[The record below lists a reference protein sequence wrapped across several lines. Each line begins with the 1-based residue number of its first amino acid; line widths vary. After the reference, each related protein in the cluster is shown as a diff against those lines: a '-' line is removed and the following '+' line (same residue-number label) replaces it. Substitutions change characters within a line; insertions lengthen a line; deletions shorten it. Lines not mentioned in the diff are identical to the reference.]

1 MDERQKR
8 IQAKRIED
16 SQRRALAEL
25 KVFNKD
31 FYNKLPDEIRD
42 IMWRLIDRWSE
53 YDWFDR
59 AWNEYRKYVLDA
71 SEKGHKI
78 KAPGFVFNKFI
89 SKQVLEN
96 IKKED
101 ALWESDEMKVLHSEE
116 FLEDSLKHY
125 GIKGQKWGVRRYQNE
140 DGTLTEAGKARY
152 NENGTLRDPAGMT
165 DDELRKANTRI
176 QAEQTY
182 QSLTGRSQPG
192 RALTRDNAI
201 KIGATFVGTS
211 ALPILYKALKNE
223 MPKNKAEVGR
233 LVVASLIAGG
243 IGALMSTANA
253 FGGEAK
259 TIKIPGQDQ
268 GNDKKE
274 DKQQQ

>member
-8 IQAKRIED
+8 LQAKRIED
-16 SQRRALAEL
+16 SQRKALAEL

-31 FYNKLPDEIRD
+31 FYDKLPDEIRE

-59 AWNEYRKYVLDA
+59 AWAEYRKHVLEA

-78 KAPGFVFNKFI
+78 KAPGFIFNKFI
-89 SKQVLEN
+89 GKQVAEN

-101 ALWESDEMKVLHSEE
+101 SLWESDEMKVLHSEE
-116 FLEDSLKHY
+116 FLEDCLKHY

-152 NENGTLRDPAGMT
+152 NENGTLRDPASMT
-165 DDELRKANTRI
+165 DEELRKANMRI
-176 QAEQTY
+176 QAEQQY
-182 QSLTGRSQPG
+182 QNLTGTSQPS

-201 KIGATFVGTS
+201 KIGATFVGT
-211 ALPILYKALKNE
+211 ATLPVLYKALTNKL
-223 MPKNKAEVGR
+223 PKASNKKGVR
-233 LVVASLIAGG
+233 DLVIASLISGG
-243 IGALMSTANA
+243 IGALISTASS

-259 TIKIPGQDQ
+259 NIQPPGNKDK
-268 GNDKKE
+268 NDK
-274 DKQQQ
+274 